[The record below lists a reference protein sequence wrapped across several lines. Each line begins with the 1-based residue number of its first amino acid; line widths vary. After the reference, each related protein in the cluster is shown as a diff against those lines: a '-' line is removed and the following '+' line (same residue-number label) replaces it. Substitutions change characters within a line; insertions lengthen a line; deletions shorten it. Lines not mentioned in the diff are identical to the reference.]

1 MHSLVFEFV
10 VYGSAVNVKWPSIS
24 VKDRLT
30 VEGLPVVDTMVSAV
44 AWSWSAEVVGEG
56 SSGSEPRSPAD
67 QVSKCALALHLGSY
81 WVPVGNCHSL
91 FSSSLVSLVS
101 LNLTGTAG
109 YSFRV
114 VIRSVSYRI
123 ERVHVVSRK
132 MVVAKALLV
141 VGIGWVCVAWM
152 GHRLRISIA
161 GLVVPRAQGWGVVV
175 AVTKGRR

>member
-1 MHSLVFEFV
+1 MLTGKKHKGKPICPRLFQFAVSRDFDAFVHSLIFVIV
-10 VYGSAVNVKWPSIS
+10 VYGSAIYVEGPSIS
-24 VKDRLT
+24 VIDRMT
-30 VEGLPVVDTMVSAV
+30 VEGRPVVDTMVSAV
-44 AWSWSAEVVGEG
+44 AWSRPAEVVGEG
-56 SSGSEPRSPAD
+56 SSGSETRSSAD
-67 QVSKCALALHLGSY
+67 QVSKRALALHLGSY

-114 VIRSVSYRI
+114 VICSVSYRI

-152 GHRLRISIA
+152 
-161 GLVVPRAQGWGVVV
+161 
-175 AVTKGRR
+175 

>member
-1 MHSLVFEFV
+1 M
-10 VYGSAVNVKWPSIS
+10 
-24 VKDRLT
+24 
-30 VEGLPVVDTMVSAV
+30 VDTMVSAV
-44 AWSWSAEVVGEG
+44 AWSRPAEVVGEG
-56 SSGSEPRSPAD
+56 SSGSEPRSSAD
-67 QVSKCALALHLGSY
+67 QVSKSALALHLGSY

-114 VIRSVSYRI
+114 VIRSVSYWI
-123 ERVHVVSRK
+123 ERVHVVSSK

-175 AVTKGRR
+175 AVAKGGRCSLVVPVSIVACWPLVVVVVGGKGSSTNTSS

>member
-10 VYGSAVNVKWPSIS
+10 VYGSAVNVKWPAIS

-30 VEGLPVVDTMVSAV
+30 VEGRPMVDPMVSTV
-44 AWSWSAEVVGEG
+44 AWSRPTEVVGKG
-56 SSGSEPRSPAD
+56 SSGSKPRSSTD
-67 QVSKCALALHLGSY
+67 QVSKRALAFHLGSY

-114 VIRSVSYRI
+114 VICSVSYWI
-123 ERVHVVSRK
+123 ERVHVVSSK

-141 VGIGWVCVAWM
+141 VGIGWVGVAWM
-152 GHRLRISIA
+152 GHRLRINIA
-161 GLVVPRAQGWGVVV
+161 GLVVPRAQGWWVVV
-175 AVTKGRR
+175 AMAKGRR

>member
-1 MHSLVFEFV
+1 M
-10 VYGSAVNVKWPSIS
+10 
-24 VKDRLT
+24 
-30 VEGLPVVDTMVSAV
+30 VDTMVSAV

-56 SSGSEPRSPAD
+56 SSGSEPRSSAD
-67 QVSKCALALHLGSY
+67 QVSKRALALHLGSY

-109 YSFRV
+109 RSLRV

-123 ERVHVVSRK
+123 ERVHVISRK
-132 MVVAKALLV
+132 MVAS
-141 VGIGWVCVAWM
+141 IGWVVVAGM
-152 GHRLRISIA
+152 GHRLWITIA
-161 GLVVPRAQGWGVVV
+161 RVVVPRAQGRRVVV

>member
-1 MHSLVFEFV
+1 VHSLVFEFV
-10 VYGSAVNVKWPSIS
+10 VYGSAVNVKWPAIS

-30 VEGLPVVDTMVSAV
+30 VEGRPMVDPMVSTV
-44 AWSWSAEVVGEG
+44 AWSRPTEVVGKG
-56 SSGSEPRSPAD
+56 SSGSKPRSSTD
-67 QVSKCALALHLGSY
+67 QVSKRALAFHLGSY
-81 WVPVGNCHSL
+81 WVPVGNCDSL
-91 FSSSLVSLVS
+91 FSSRLISLVS

-114 VIRSVSYRI
+114 VIRSVCYRV
-123 ERVHVVSRK
+123 ERVHVVSSK

-175 AVTKGRR
+175 AMTKGRR